1 MGVSGSTQGVTSHSA
16 LSDVSES
23 DHHAGFSATSTNA
36 RVYPSA
42 NQELANASWSVISW
56 ASEDFDNGGLHDTVT
71 NNSRFTITAD
81 GLYLVVGVARF
92 SANST
97 GSRMGALLLNGS
109 ALNPAGSC
117 NIEACATDQ
126 ATAIISQILNLET
139 DDYVELTAHQRSGG
153 ALNFV
158 VDSTFSIVRLS

>member
-1 MGVSGSTQGVTSHSA
+1 MGVSGSTQGATSHSA
-16 LSDVSES
+16 LSDVGAS

-42 NQELANASWSVISW
+42 NQELANASWSTISW
-56 ASEDFDNGGLHDTVT
+56 DSEDFDNGGVHDTTT

-81 GLYLVVGVARF
+81 GLYLVIGVSRF
-92 SANST
+92 ASNDT

-109 ALNPAGSC
+109 ALNPAGSS
-117 NIEACATDQ
+117 NSESTSTDQ
-126 ATAIISQILNLET
+126 TTTIITQILNLET
-139 DDYVELTAHQRSGG
+139 DDYVELMAHQRSGG